1 MSHPLP
7 SGLRDLLPEEARER
21 RELAARALA
30 RLELFGYD
38 LVLLPAFEFAEV
50 LERGLGALDPSDV
63 LRFVE
68 PESGEVAAL
77 RPDMTPQIARMIATR
92 LGTRPPPYRLAYE
105 GTVLRRLSGRA
116 RKRRQIPQVGVEL
129 VGVAGVAGSEGGTAQ
144 ATMEGDVE
152 VLEVASSVLR
162 AVGLDDFVIDLGDAG
177 VVRALLEG
185 VPAELATPIV
195 DAIGRKDAVEVGDR
209 MREAG
214 RDPALFLEVLAA
226 KTLDEGAALLEKTAA
241 APAAERLR
249 ALHAAAVSRGLGPH
263 VTADLGEIRSA
274 AYYTGMLFRAYARGS
289 AEAIGSGG
297 RYDDLLGRFG
307 APMPAVGF
315 ALDLDALAAAV
326 RATEGSPKKRE
337 RVLVVGDESRA
348 RELRE
353 RGVACAFRRDREGAE
368 AWAKAWGFTE
378 IRSEEKH

>member
-1 MSHPLP
+1 
-7 SGLRDLLPEEARER
+7 LRDLLPEEARER

-92 LGTRPPPYRLAYE
+92 LGSRPPPFRLAYE

-116 RKRRQIPQVGVEL
+116 NKRRQIPQVGVEL
-129 VGVAGVAGSEGGTAQ
+129 VGVPGE
-144 ATMEGDVE
+144 EGDVE
-152 VLEVASSVLR
+152 VLEVVSSVLR

-177 VVRALLEG
+177 IVRALLEG
-185 VPAELATPIV
+185 VPPDLAMPIV
-195 DAIGRKDAVEVGDR
+195 DAIGRKDAIEIGDR

-214 RDPALFLEVLAA
+214 RDPARLLDVLAS
-226 KTLDEGAALLEKTAA
+226 KTLDAGAALLEKTAA
-241 APAAERLR
+241 APAAKRLR
-249 ALHAAAVSRGLGPH
+249 ALHAAAVSRGLGAH

-297 RYDDLLGRFG
+297 RYDELLGHFG
-307 APMPAVGF
+307 APMAAVGF
-315 ALDLDALAAAV
+315 ALDLDALASAV
-326 RATEGSPKKRE
+326 RMADRAPEKRE
-337 RVLVVGDESRA
+337 RVLVIGDEAEARA
-348 RELRE
+348 LRE
-353 RGVACAFRRDREGAE
+353 RGVACAVCRDPDGAE
-368 AWAKAWGFTE
+368 EYARAWGFT
-378 IRSEEKH
+378 RVVQKEKR

>member
-1 MSHPLP
+1 
-7 SGLRDLLPEEARER
+7 
-21 RELAARALA
+21 
-30 RLELFGYD
+30 
-38 LVLLPAFEFAEV
+38 
-50 LERGLGALDPSDV
+50 
-63 LRFVE
+63 
-68 PESGEVAAL
+68 
-77 RPDMTPQIARMIATR
+77 
-92 LGTRPPPYRLAYE
+92 
-105 GTVLRRLSGRA
+105 
-116 RKRRQIPQVGVEL
+116 
-129 VGVAGVAGSEGGTAQ
+129 
-144 ATMEGDVE
+144 
-152 VLEVASSVLR
+152 
-162 AVGLDDFVIDLGDAG
+162 GLDDFVIDLGDAG

-326 RATEGSPKKRE
+326 RA
-337 RVLVVGDESRA
+337 A
-348 RELRE
+348 
-353 RGVACAFRRDREGAE
+353 
-368 AWAKAWGFTE
+368 
-378 IRSEEKH
+378 